1 MKVKELL
8 ENVPGTFNYLEKY
21 NNEMLKNKVHVW
33 DTKKEKRV
41 DLFESMD
48 KDVNNYNLNGE
59 NWTLAI
65 YV

>member
-21 NNEMLKNKVHVW
+21 NNEILKNKVHVW